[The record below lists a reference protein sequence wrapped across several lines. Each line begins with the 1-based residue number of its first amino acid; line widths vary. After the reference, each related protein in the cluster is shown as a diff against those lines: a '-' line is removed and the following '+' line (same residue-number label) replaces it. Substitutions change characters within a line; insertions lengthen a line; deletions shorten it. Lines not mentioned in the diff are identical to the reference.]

1 MESCPCGSEHA
12 YDECCR
18 PLIEGRQNA
27 ETAEALM
34 RSRYS
39 AFVKTEIDYL
49 GDTIPPDRQQQFNR
63 QEATNWSQ
71 NSEWEGLEILDTVE
85 GGPDDEAGTVE
96 FIARFKDKGKKV
108 EHHELARFGKIDGR
122 WYFIDG
128 ETPKPK
134 TVVRQGPK
142 IGRNAPCPCG
152 SGKKYKKC
160 CSG

>member
-1 MESCPCGSEHA
+1 METCPCGSNRS
-12 YDECCR
+12 YDDCCR
-18 PLIEGRQNA
+18 PLIEGRQHA

-49 GDTIPPDRQQQFNR
+49 RDTIPPARQKEFNR
-63 QEATNWSQ
+63 QSAVNWSK
-71 NSEWEGLEILDTVE
+71 NSEWEGLEIIETQE

-96 FIARFKDKGKKV
+96 FIARFRDKGKPV
-108 EHHELARFGKIDGR
+108 EHHEQAQFGKIDGR

-128 ETPKPK
+128 HTPKRKPA
-134 TVVRQGPK
+134 VREGPK

-160 CSG
+160 CGR